1 MSAQNDRTGKGAGGV
16 AVDVAGDAA
25 RDTGGGS
32 GFGGRAAGPPAG
44 PVLVTGAAGYLG
56 QALVA
61 ALRGAGP
68 TVIATDLASP
78 PPPSLAPSPSLS
90 PAAPMPFSAGD
101 PAHPAVDDAPTGRPM
116 VGDDRSTSPGSVI
129 FAAGDLTDPR
139 WQDALFEHRPAT
151 VFHLAGIVSGAA
163 EADFE
168 RGRRVNLDAT
178 LQLLERCRRQAAAGG
193 PPVTLVYTSS
203 IAVFGVPLPAR
214 IDDHTPPAPTLSYG
228 AHKRAIEILLDDYS
242 RRGLLDAR
250 GLRLPGVVVRPPLPN
265 GALSGFNSDLIREPL
280 AGRDYD
286 CPVGEEATLWL
297 SSLRHVVGNLI
308 RMAALPAAA
317 PGPARTVNA
326 PAIAVS
332 AGQIRDAIARVSP
345 AAAARIRF
353 SAVPDPALVAQFG
366 RWPLACDF
374 ARARALGLTTD
385 ASLDTLIAEH
395 LAGRP
400 AAAGPP
406 RMAGQ
411 R

>member
-1 MSAQNDRTGKGAGGV
+1 MAD
-16 AVDVAGDAA
+16 
-25 RDTGGGS
+25 
-32 GFGGRAAGPPAG
+32 GRADGD

-61 ALRGAGP
+61 ALRARGR
-68 TVIATDLASP
+68 TVIATDLAP
-78 PPPSLAPSPSLS
+78 PARPA
-90 PAAPMPFSAGD
+90 PAARPASQRSGTDAAEDRRTVLAAD
-101 PAHPAVDDAPTGRPM
+101 PDASFT
-116 VGDDRSTSPGSVI
+116 
-129 FAAGDLTDPR
+129 AGDLTDPR
-139 WQDALFEHRPAT
+139 WQDALFEHHPAT

-178 LQLLERCRRQAAAGG
+178 LQLLERCRRQQAAGG
-193 PPVTLVYTSS
+193 PPVTLVYASS
-203 IAVFGVPLPAR
+203 IAVFGVPLPGR

-250 GLRLPGVVVRPPLPN
+250 ALRLPGVVVRPPLAN

-286 CPVGEEATLWL
+286 CPVGEDATVWL
-297 SSLRHVVGNLI
+297 SSLRHVIGNLV

-317 PGPARTVNA
+317 LGPVRTVNA
-326 PAIAVS
+326 PAIAVD
-332 AGQIRDAIARVSP
+332 AGQIRDAIARVAAP

-353 SAVPDPALVAQFG
+353 SAAPDPALVAQFG
-366 RWPLACDF
+366 RWPLDCEF
-374 ARARALGLTTD
+374 ARAGALGLTTD
-385 ASLDTLIAEH
+385 ASLDALIAEH

-400 AAAGPP
+400 AVDG
-406 RMAGQ
+406 R
-411 R
+411 RR